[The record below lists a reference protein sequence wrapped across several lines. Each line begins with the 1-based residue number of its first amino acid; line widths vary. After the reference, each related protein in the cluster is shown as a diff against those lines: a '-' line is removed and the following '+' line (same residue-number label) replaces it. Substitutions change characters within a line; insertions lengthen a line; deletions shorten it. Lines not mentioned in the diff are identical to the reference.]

1 MSELPKRYVIKDAI
15 ANGPDFTVDGGMSHR
30 FNECY
35 FNIQFYSDSDYK
47 TEVKP
52 ASGTVKLQLSPD
64 GTNFYDLDTGGTIDV
79 STMYDPSYTLPSAA
93 QPALDAKVSLTS
105 IASTATHFK
114 ATLVRY

>member
-15 ANGPDFTVDGGMSHR
+15 ANGPIFTVDGGMSHR

-35 FNIQFYSDSDYK
+35 FNIQFFSDSEYK

-64 GTNFYDLDTGGTIDV
+64 GSNFYDLDAGGTIDV
-79 STMYDPSYTLPSAA
+79 ATMYDPDFTLPNAQ
-93 QPALDAKVSLTS
+93 QPALDAKVTLTS
-105 IASTATHFK
+105 IANTATHFK